1 MTEEKLE
8 NTELAQKVKRYFEQ
22 WEKDKELREKEIEG
36 RKEQSIFE
44 DTPTVGDEHKERGL
58 LTHPVNPLSEKHPH
72 FKSLTLHQVEK
83 IEQCCEEGLSIRSIK
98 KALHVFE
105 NIDVSYGT
113 LQEIRKGLK
122 EKVSQ
127 SS

>member
-8 NTELAQKVKRYFEQ
+8 DTELAKKVKRYFEQ
-22 WEKDKELREKEIEG
+22 WEKDKELREKEIAEH
-36 RKEQSIFE
+36 KELSIFE
-44 DTPTVGDEHKERGL
+44 NEIEPKERGL
-58 LTHPVNPLSEKHPH
+58 LTHPINPLSQKHEH
-72 FKSLTLHQVEK
+72 HKSLTLHQYEK
-83 IEQCCEEGLSIRSIK
+83 IQGCFNEGLSIRSTK

-113 LQEIRKGLK
+113 LQEVRKRLK